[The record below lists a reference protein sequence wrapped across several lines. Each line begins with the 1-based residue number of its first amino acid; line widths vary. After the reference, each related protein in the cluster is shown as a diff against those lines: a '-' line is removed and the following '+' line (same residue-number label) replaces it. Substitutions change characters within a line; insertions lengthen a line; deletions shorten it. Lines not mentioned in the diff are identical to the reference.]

1 MAAARERV
9 AAEVARAVEAAL
21 ATERRE
27 VAESAAMGVRAAAEE
42 PGAARHAEARA
53 REREQAARE
62 AERRQMQE
70 AVRQVL
76 KEAQEESST
85 ARQASRGD
93 SGANQSPPSSLS
105 HLDLPRG
112 RPPAEL

>member
-1 MAAARERV
+1 
-9 AAEVARAVEAAL
+9 
-21 ATERRE
+21 
-27 VAESAAMGVRAAAEE
+27 
-42 PGAARHAEARA
+42 
-53 REREQAARE
+53 
-62 AERRQMQE
+62 MQE